1 MYFSNLKSILV
12 TNVRCKLG
20 FPTNWNVVSK
30 SYHEIGAISLKLGL
44 AKVLLYDALRCVF
57 SFILNL
63 VLKAGRISLL
73 FNSPTSWAVSALD
86 ASISVF
92 SNLAPNVI
100 SVLSLDVKCSLSM
113 NLIFFVLLYSYF

>member
-1 MYFSNLKSILV
+1 MLV
-12 TNVRCKLG
+12 TIVRCKLG

-44 AKVLLYDALRCVF
+44 AKVLLYEALRCVF
-57 SFILNL
+57 SSILNL

-73 FNSPTSWAVSALD
+73 FYSPTSWAESALV
-86 ASISVF
+86 ASISAF

-100 SVLSLDVKCSLSM
+100 SILSLGCKVLIKYELNIFCSA
-113 NLIFFVLLYSYF
+113 I